1 MQIWDVEYA
10 IREAGLEP
18 EAVIDGITGCLVG
31 WRFATTGA
39 VLAETLG
46 AAVESAAAVVVA
58 WVAGAWEVTADG
70 APVGGGFG
78 EYDLEAV
85 AEAAAEAWC

>member
-18 EAVIDGITGCLVG
+18 EAVIDGITGCLTG
-31 WRFATTGA
+31 WSFTTTGA
-39 VLAETLG
+39 VLAETVG
-46 AAVESAAAVVVA
+46 VAVEATAAVVIA
-58 WVAGAWEVTADG
+58 WVAGRWQVSADG
-70 APVGGGFG
+70 APVGGFG

-85 AEAAAEAWC
+85 AEAAAEAGS